1 MARAQNARRG
11 FLQKQSLTVGTGT
24 ITTGTITTATITT
37 ANITTLNPTSINIA
51 SNLTLSA
58 NTTGITSSSVTK
70 TAGTDK
76 PGNLTSTVFLGLLY
90 NSTGRAVFINT
101 TGTTHLYLAG
111 TTKQPTT

>member
-11 FLQKQSLTVGTGT
+11 FLQKQTLTVGTAT

-37 ANITTLNPTSINIA
+37 LTPTTLNIA

-58 NTTGITSSSVTK
+58 NSTGITSSSVTK
-70 TAGTDK
+70 TAGSDR
-76 PGNLTSTVFLGLLY
+76 PGNVTSTVFLGLLY
-90 NSTGRAVFINT
+90 NSTGRALFINT
-101 TGTTHLYLAG
+101 TGTAHLYLAG